1 MNVFFRTLVNV
12 LYTKHKPFTKAF
24 ICFIVLVCFVAILE
38 NHALVL
44 TLHADQISLSLST
57 FFWIWS
63 TFLPDFFIL
72 IMLSV
77 LLVLSSQ
84 TWVIVSNCCIL
95 LSICFALCILIV
107 LNCNIVMLMQT
118 GKHSHINI

>member
-1 MNVFFRTLVNV
+1 MNVFFRTLVN
-12 LYTKHKPFTKAF
+12 LSYTKHKPFTKAL
-24 ICFIVLVCFVAILE
+24 ICFIVLVCFVAIVE

-57 FFWIWS
+57 LFWIWS

-77 LLVLSSQ
+77 LLVFSSQ
-84 TWVIVSNCCIL
+84 TWIRVSNCCIL
-95 LSICFALCILIV
+95 LGICFALCILIV